1 MNEGSATMTELAML
15 TRAVRELDKTRIEP
29 DYSARKRMR
38 REGNGVDMQSLADE
52 ISRETEA
59 SVASPSAD
67 YDDTDPLYEIRQRL
81 RKLTYGDMIAMAEQ
95 ITGVEGYKPAVNTEE
110 MAAMLHRW
118 STTEQSDEP
127 KSPAVRSHAVAEF
140 GK

>member
-1 MNEGSATMTELAML
+1 MNKGSASMTELAML
-15 TRAVRELDKTRIEP
+15 TRAVRELDRTRIEP

-59 SVASPSAD
+59 SVASRSGD
-67 YDDTDPLYEIRQRL
+67 YDDTDPLQEIRRRL
-81 RKLTYGDMIAMAEQ
+81 CTYGDMIAMAER
-95 ITGVEGYKPAVNTEE
+95 ITGAEGYKPAVNMEE

-127 KSPAVRSHAVAEF
+127 Q
-140 GK
+140 

>member
-1 MNEGSATMTELAML
+1 ML
-15 TRAVRELDKTRIEP
+15 TRAARELDTTRIEP
-29 DYSARKRMR
+29 DYGARKRLR

-59 SVASPSAD
+59 SVASRSAD
-67 YDDTDPLYEIRQRL
+67 YDDTDPLHEIRRRL

-95 ITGVEGYKPAVNTEE
+95 MTGVEGYKPAVNTEE

-118 STTEQSDEP
+118 STTEQSDERQ
-127 KSPAVRSHAVAEF
+127 SPAVRSR
-140 GK
+140 

>member
-1 MNEGSATMTELAML
+1 MTELAM

-59 SVASPSAD
+59 SVASRSGD
-67 YDDTDPLYEIRQRL
+67 YDDTDPLQEIRRRL
-81 RKLTYGDMIAMAEQ
+81 RQLTYGNMIAMAEQ
-95 ITGVEGYKPAVNTEE
+95 ITGVEGYKPAGNREE

-118 STTEQSDEP
+118 STTEQSTSSCPENV
-127 KSPAVRSHAVAEF
+127 VRAEA
-140 GK
+140 